1 MNQLYLTYLKPSYS
15 DIVSTRKHKK
25 VQMTNDLN
33 INSARYEAWQ
43 PKFDHIDL
51 HGRREL
57 TLAICSLLSTLYC
70 DSGVHLYMYS
80 R

>member
-51 HGRREL
+51 MVGEN
-57 TLAICSLLSTLYC
+57 
-70 DSGVHLYMYS
+70 
-80 R
+80 